1 MQQGKV
7 YASPE
12 AALADIADGSVILIS
27 GFAGFGIP
35 RALVN
40 GLAATGIRGLTLVSC
55 DGAAPGLAA
64 KISRLVANGQVSKL
78 ISPLPFPPGHGGVVE
93 ERWQAGELELEVVP
107 QGILV
112 ERLRA
117 AGAGIGGV
125 FLPTAVGTRFEDGR
139 EKRSFSSGEAVLELP
154 LKADYAL
161 IEVSVAD
168 TLGNA
173 IYNASQRNSAPVM
186 AMAAR
191 VTIALAGRIVEP
203 GQLDPEAII
212 SPGIFVNRL
221 VAAH

>member
-1 MQQGKV
+1 M
-7 YASPE
+7 SPR
-12 AALADIADGSVILIS
+12 GFWWS
-27 GFAGFGIP
+27 GYGPPAP
-35 RALVN
+35 V
-40 GLAATGIRGLTLVSC
+40 LAAYSC
-55 DGAAPGLAA
+55 
-64 KISRLVANGQVSKL
+64 
-78 ISPLPFPPGHGGVVE
+78 PLPSVLG
-93 ERWQAGELELEVVP
+93 
-107 QGILV
+107 
-112 ERLRA
+112 LR
-117 AGAGIGGV
+117 
-125 FLPTAVGTRFEDGR
+125 RDG

-173 IYNASQRNSAPVM
+173 VYNATARNSAPVM